1 MKSIFVSIVAAVVL
15 VGCGEAQQSTTPA
28 EAKLVEPVVEV
39 AKPKPPTAK
48 APDIS
53 IGDAALFG
61 NIEAIKQ
68 HIAAGADVNEK
79 DEKGATPLH
88 GAAFTG
94 RMEVVELLIAN
105 GANVNAKDKD
115 GGTPLLHAT
124 LSGHREIVELLIS
137 KGADVNAKVAPS
149 DRLFKGKTPL
159 DLASKA
165 EISDLLRKH
174 GGKTGEELKAILK

>member
-1 MKSIFVSIVAAVVL
+1 MKHILLTAIAAVIL
-15 VGCGEAQQSTTPA
+15 VGCGEAQQSITPA
-28 EAKLVEPVVEV
+28 EAKLVEPVVE
-39 AKPKPPTAK
+39 AAKPPTAK

-94 RMEVVELLIAN
+94 HMEVVELLIAN
-105 GANVNAKDKD
+105 GADVNAKDKD

-174 GGKTGEELKAILK
+174 GGKTGEELKAVSR